1 MYATANAFLR
11 VYTTPRTWHPH
22 VYCAGPKSP
31 TPHYIRN
38 ILNLVENHDS
48 SDDEDDYN
56 PCSPVIDVVEEIGRS
71 ILYNPPPLPPLSVL
85 SNLGNARVDIDAFY
99 IPSGM
104 FTAAANA
111 IKDKRSFQ

>member
-48 SDDEDDYN
+48 SEDEDDLN
-56 PCSPVIDVVEEIGRS
+56 PSSPVIDVVEEIGKKSLFTITLPSLPLYRFYLISETPGS
-71 ILYNPPPLPPLSVL
+71 I
-85 SNLGNARVDIDAFY
+85 
-99 IPSGM
+99 
-104 FTAAANA
+104 
-111 IKDKRSFQ
+111 